1 LIKFNSIY
9 KNKFNARKKVYKMA
23 TKQAT
28 WWVSG
33 DWNGFFGLGT
43 NVLVNLLV
51 LTGLLK
57 YVIGIPNEVL
67 FGIIL
72 PAIGLMLFLGNMY
85 YALMALRLA
94 KKEGRD
100 DVTALPSGPSVPHM
114 FFVVFAIMLPIK
126 ATTGE
131 WQTAWAA
138 GMIWV
143 FVEGIVLFLSAF
155 AAPTIRRLT
164 PRAALLGTLAGIS
177 ITFISMRPA
186 FEIMETPIIGFVSL
200 AIILAAWYGGV
211 RFPGNAPGGLVAIAV
226 GTILAWLAFAFGWG
240 FGGVDPNGVSG
251 AISSIDLN
259 FAWFQ
264 LDTLWEGRNYLALVL
279 VTAIPFG
286 IYDFIEAMDNVESA
300 SAAGDEYSVR
310 EAVGA
315 EGIISLIGTLL
326 GSPFANAVYIGHPG
340 WKSIGGRVGY
350 SIATGVLVL
359 VLTWLAIVPLL
370 LSIIPVVAI
379 IPILLYIGALIG
391 AQAFQAT
398 PRSHAPAIIFALVP
412 NLAAWAKVQIDGA
425 LGAAGTNAAAVGLD
439 KMGQNGVLYNGLEI
453 LAGGAVVTGLLWG
466 AMVVFLIDRKP
477 NSAGVVALI
486 ATVLTFFGFIHGS
499 AVGFMVS
506 PMVALSYLLV
516 AVLFFSFNKLEIS
529 PAESESNT

>member
-1 LIKFNSIY
+1 
-9 KNKFNARKKVYKMA
+9 MD
-23 TKQAT
+23 KQVS
-28 WWVSG
+28 WWEPG

-57 YVIGIPNEVL
+57 FVIGIPDATL
-67 FGIIL
+67 FGVIL

-85 YALMALRLA
+85 YALMARRLGE
-94 KKEGRD
+94 KEGRS

-126 ATTGE
+126 ASTGQWE
-131 WQTAWAA
+131 SAWAA
-138 GMIWV
+138 GVMWV
-143 FVEGIVLFLSAF
+143 FVEGIVLFLGAF
-155 AAPTIRRLT
+155 IAPTIRKLT

-177 ITFISMRPA
+177 ITFISLRPA
-186 FEIMETPIIGFVSL
+186 FEILETPIIGLISM
-200 AIILAAWYGGV
+200 AIILAAWFGGV
-211 RFPGNAPGGLVAIAV
+211 KYPGKVPGGLLAIAV
-226 GTILAWLAFAFGWG
+226 GTALAWLAYAFGWG
-240 FGGVDPNGVSG
+240 FGGVDPSSVSG
-251 AISSIDLN
+251 AASSIEFN

-264 LDTLWEGRNYLALVL
+264 FGVLANGWEFLALVV

-350 SIATGVLVL
+350 SVATGVMVL

-370 LSIIPVVAI
+370 LTIIPVVAI

-412 NLAAWAKVQIDGA
+412 NLAAWGKVQIDGA

-439 KMGQNGVLYNGLEI
+439 KMAQNGVLYQGMEV

-466 AMVVFLIDRKP
+466 AMVVFLIDRKAGAAGTVAVL
-477 NSAGVVALI
+477 SAI
-486 ATVLTFFGFIHGS
+486 LTFFGFIHGS
-499 AVGFMVS
+499 AVGWMVS
-506 PMVALSYLLV
+506 PVMALSYLIIGI
-516 AVLFFSFNKLEIS
+516 LFFWFATMETEPKPPEQE
-529 PAESESNT
+529 PVH

>member
-1 LIKFNSIY
+1 MDNQVK
-9 KNKFNARKKVYKMA
+9 
-23 TKQAT
+23 
-28 WWVSG
+28 WWEPG

-51 LTGLLK
+51 LTSLLK
-57 YVIGIPNEVL
+57 FVVGIPDAVL
-67 FGIIL
+67 FGTIL
-72 PAIGLMLFLGNMY
+72 PAIGLMLFLGNIY
-85 YALMALRLA
+85 YALMARRLGE
-94 KKEGRD
+94 KEGRS

-126 ATTGE
+126 ATTGQ
-131 WQTAWAA
+131 WQTAWQA

-186 FEIMETPIIGFVSL
+186 FQIAEAPIIGLVSM
-200 AIILAAWYGGV
+200 AIILAAWFGGV
-211 RFPGNAPGGLVAIAV
+211 RYPGNLPGGLVAIAV
-226 GTILAWLAFAFGWG
+226 GTALAWIAFAFGWG
-240 FGGVDPNGVSG
+240 FGGVNPDAVSG
-251 AISSIDLN
+251 SVEGLGFN

-264 LDTLWEGRNYLALVL
+264 LDTLWAGREHLALVL

-300 SAAGDEYSVR
+300 SAAGDEYSVK

-350 SIATGVLVL
+350 SVATGVMVL
-359 VLTWLAIVPLL
+359 VLTWLAIVPVILTV
-370 LSIIPVVAI
+370 IPVVAI

-425 LGAAGTNAAAVGLD
+425 LGAAGTNAGAVGLD
-439 KMGQNGVLYNGLEI
+439 KMAQNGVLYNGMDV

-477 NSAGVVALI
+477 NAAGVVALI
-486 ATVLTFFGFIHGS
+486 SAILTFFGFIHGS
-499 AVGFMVS
+499 AVGFAVS
-506 PMVALSYLLV
+506 PTMALSYILV
-516 AVLFFSFNKLEIS
+516 AALFFWFNRMEIAEAD
-529 PAESESNT
+529 PAD

>member
-1 LIKFNSIY
+1 ME
-9 KNKFNARKKVYKMA
+9 R
-23 TKQAT
+23 QAS
-28 WWVSG
+28 WWEPG

-57 YVIGIPNEVL
+57 FVIGIPDEVL
-67 FGIIL
+67 FGSIL
-72 PAIGLMLFLGNMY
+72 PAVGLMLFLGNVY
-85 YALMALRLA
+85 YAWMAMRLGA
-94 KKEGRD
+94 KEGRS

-126 ATTGE
+126 AASGWE
-131 WQTAWAA
+131 AAWQA

-143 FVEGIVLFLSAF
+143 FVEGIVLFICAHI
-155 AAPTIRRLT
+155 APTIRRIT

-186 FEIMETPIIGFVSL
+186 FEIAETPIIGLVCL
-200 AIILAAWYGGV
+200 AIILAAWFGKV
-211 RFPGNAPGGLVAIAV
+211 RYPGNVPGGLVAIAV
-226 GTILAWLAFAFGWG
+226 GTILAWLSYAFGWG
-240 FGGVDPNGVSG
+240 FGGMNPDAVSG
-251 AISSIDLN
+251 SVANLGFS

-264 LDTLWEGRNYLALVL
+264 IGNLIEGWQFLALVA

-286 IYDFIEAMDNVESA
+286 VYDFIEAMDNVESA
-300 SAAGDEYSVR
+300 SAAGDEYSER
-310 EAVGA
+310 EAISA
-315 EGIISLIGTLL
+315 EGIISLFGTLL

-350 SIATGVLVL
+350 SLATGVMVL
-359 VLTWLAIVPLL
+359 VLTWLSIVPLIL
-370 LSIIPVVAI
+370 AIVPVVAI

-391 AQAFQAT
+391 AQAFQET
-398 PRSHAPAIIFALVP
+398 PKHHAPAIVLALVP

-439 KMGQNGVLYNGLEI
+439 KMAQNGVLYNGLDV

-466 AMVVFLIDRKP
+466 AMAVLLIERKAMAAGHVAIA
-477 NSAGVVALI
+477 SA
-486 ATVLTFFGFIHGS
+486 VLTFFGFIHGS
-499 AVGFMVS
+499 AVAINVS
-506 PMVALSYLLV
+506 PLVTISYV
-516 AVLFFSFNKLEIS
+516 IVGVLFYGMSKMATEEEAS
-529 PAESESNT
+529 SGAAE

>member
-1 LIKFNSIY
+1 
-9 KNKFNARKKVYKMA
+9 MA
-23 TKQAT
+23 ERHVA
-28 WWVSG
+28 WWEPG

-57 YVIGIPNEVL
+57 FVIGIPDATL
-67 FGIIL
+67 FGVIL
-72 PAIGLMLFLGNMY
+72 PAVGLMLFLGNLY
-85 YALMALRLA
+85 YALMARRLGQR
-94 KKEGRD
+94 EGRT

-131 WQTAWAA
+131 WEIAWQA
-138 GMIWV
+138 GVIWV
-143 FVEGIVLFLSAF
+143 FVEGIVLFLGAF
-155 AAPTIRRLT
+155 IAPTIRKLT

-186 FEIMETPIIGFVSL
+186 FEIAETPIIGLISM
-200 AIILAAWYGGV
+200 AIILAAWFGGV
-211 RFPGNAPGGLVAIAV
+211 RYPGNLPGGLVAIAV
-226 GTILAWLAFAFGWG
+226 GTAIAWIAFVFGWG
-240 FGGVDPNGVSG
+240 FGGVDPAAVS
-251 AISSIDLN
+251 SSVANIG
-259 FAWFQ
+259 FSFPWFQ
-264 LDTLWEGRNYLALVL
+264 LDTLWAGRELFAIVI

-286 IYDFIEAMDNVESA
+286 VYDFIEAMDNVESA

-340 WKSIGGRVGY
+340 WKAIGGRVGY
-350 SIATGVLVL
+350 SIATGVMVL
-359 VLTWLAIVPLL
+359 VLTWLAVVPLI
-370 LSIIPVVAI
+370 LSVVPVVAI

-412 NLAAWAKVQIDGA
+412 NLAAWGKVQIDGA
-425 LGAAGTNAAAVGLD
+425 LGAAGTNAAEVGLD
-439 KMGQNGVLYNGLEI
+439 KMAQNGVLYNGLEV

-477 NSAGVVALI
+477 NAAAIVALLS
-486 ATVLTFFGFIHGS
+486 AVLTFFGFIHGS
-499 AVGFMVS
+499 AVGIMVS
-506 PMVALSYLLV
+506 PLVALSYLII
-516 AVLFFSFNKLEIS
+516 AVMFYGFTKMENSQAAPEVE
-529 PAESESNT
+529 PAE

>member
-1 LIKFNSIY
+1 
-9 KNKFNARKKVYKMA
+9 ME
-23 TKQAT
+23 KQLS
-28 WWVSG
+28 WWEPG
-33 DWNGFFGLGT
+33 DVNGFFGLGT

-57 YVIGIPNEVL
+57 YVIGIPDAVL
-67 FGIIL
+67 FGTIL
-72 PAIGLMLFLGNMY
+72 PAIGLMLFLGNLY
-85 YALMALRLA
+85 YALMARRLA
-94 KKEGRD
+94 EREGRN

-126 ATTGE
+126 LSTKSWEA
-131 WQTAWAA
+131 AWAA
-138 GMIWV
+138 GLIWV
-143 FVEGIVLFLSAF
+143 FVEGIVLFIGAF
-155 AAPTIRRLT
+155 IAPTIRKLT

-186 FEIMETPIIGFVSL
+186 FEIAETPVIGLISM

-211 RFPGNAPGGLVAIAV
+211 RYPGNVPGGLLAIAV
-226 GTILAWLAFAFGWG
+226 GTVLAWLAYAFGWG
-240 FGGVDPNGVSG
+240 FGGMNPDAVSG
-251 AISSIDLN
+251 SASQISFN

-264 LDTLWEGRNYLALVL
+264 FDHLWAGKEYLALVI

-310 EAVGA
+310 EAIGA

-350 SIATGVLVL
+350 SVATGVMVL
-359 VLTWLAIVPLL
+359 VLTWLSIVPLL
-370 LSIIPVVAI
+370 LNVIPVVAI
-379 IPILLYIGALIG
+379 IPILLYIGAMIG

-425 LGAAGTNAAAVGLD
+425 LQATGSFPASPELVG
-439 KMGQNGVLYNGLEI
+439 KMAQGGVLYNGLAI
-453 LAGGAVVTGLLWG
+453 LSGGAIVTGLLWG

-477 NSAGVVALI
+477 QAAGTVAILSAA
-486 ATVLTFFGFIHGS
+486 LTFFGFIHSS
-499 AVGFMVS
+499 AVQVMAS
-506 PMVALSYLLV
+506 PMMALSYVIV
-516 AVLFFSFNKLEIS
+516 AALFYWFATMEIS
-529 PAESESNT
+529 EKEPEVEPAE

>member
-1 LIKFNSIY
+1 MESQQVK
-9 KNKFNARKKVYKMA
+9 
-23 TKQAT
+23 
-28 WWVSG
+28 WWEPG

-57 YVIGIPNEVL
+57 FVIGIPDAVL
-67 FGIIL
+67 FGTIL

-85 YALMALRLA
+85 YAFMARRLGE
-94 KKEGRD
+94 KEGRN

-126 ATTGE
+126 ASTGHWE
-131 WQTAWAA
+131 TAWQA

-155 AAPTIRRLT
+155 AAPMIRKLT

-186 FEIMETPIIGFVSL
+186 FEIAETPIIGLVSM

-211 RFPGNAPGGLVAIAV
+211 RFPGNAPGGLVAIAA
-226 GTILAWLAFAFGWG
+226 GTILAWLAYAFGWG
-240 FGGVDPNGVSG
+240 FGGVDPAAVS
-251 AISSIDLN
+251 SSISNIGFN

-264 LDTLWEGRNYLALVL
+264 LDSLWAGREFLGLVV

-340 WKSIGGRVGY
+340 WKSIGGKVGY
-350 SIATGVLVL
+350 SVATGVMVL
-359 VLTWLAIVPLL
+359 VLTWLAVVPLL
-370 LSIIPVVAI
+370 LTIIPVVAI

-425 LGAAGTNAAAVGLD
+425 LGAAGTNAATVGLD
-439 KMGQNGVLYNGLEI
+439 KMAQNGVLYNGLEV

-466 AMVVFLIDRKP
+466 SMVVFLIERKP
-477 NSAGVVALI
+477 SSAGVVALI
-486 ATVLTFFGFIHGS
+486 ATVLTFFGFIHGP

-506 PMVALSYLLV
+506 PTMALSYLIV
-516 AVLFFSFNKLEIS
+516 AVLFFGFNKMEMS
-529 PAESESNT
+529 AAETEVEPAE

>member
-1 LIKFNSIY
+1 
-9 KNKFNARKKVYKMA
+9 MA
-23 TKQAT
+23 TQQVK
-28 WWVSG
+28 WWEPG

-57 YVIGIPNEVL
+57 FVIGIPDAVL
-67 FGIIL
+67 FGTIL

-85 YALMALRLA
+85 YAFMARRLGE
-94 KKEGRD
+94 KEGRN

-126 ATTGE
+126 ATTGQWE
-131 WQTAWAA
+131 TAWQA
-138 GMIWV
+138 GMVWV

-155 AAPTIRRLT
+155 AAPTIRKLT

-186 FEIMETPIIGFVSL
+186 FEIAETPIIGFVSL

-211 RFPGNAPGGLVAIAV
+211 RFPGNAPGGLIAIAV
-226 GTILAWLAFAFGWG
+226 GTILAWLAYVFGWG
-240 FGGVDPNGVSG
+240 FGGVDPAAVSNTVSNIG
-251 AISSIDLN
+251 FN

-264 LDTLWEGRNYLALVL
+264 LDSLWAGREFIGLVI

-350 SIATGVLVL
+350 SVATGVMVL

-370 LSIIPVVAI
+370 LTIIPVVAI

-425 LGAAGTNAAAVGLD
+425 LGAAGTNAATVGLD
-439 KMGQNGVLYNGLEI
+439 KMAQNGVLYNGLET

-466 AMVVFLIDRKP
+466 AMVVFLIERKP
-477 NSAGVVALI
+477 SSAGVVALI
-486 ATVLTFFGFIHGS
+486 AAVLTFFGFIHGA
-499 AVGFMVS
+499 AVGIMVS
-506 PMVALSYLLV
+506 PMVALSYLIV
-516 AVLFFSFNKLEIS
+516 AVLFFGFTKMEIS
-529 PAESESNT
+529 AAEAEVEPAE

>member
-1 LIKFNSIY
+1 
-9 KNKFNARKKVYKMA
+9 M
-23 TKQAT
+23 
-28 WWVSG
+28 
-33 DWNGFFGLGT
+33 
-43 NVLVNLLV
+43 LVNLLV

-57 YVIGIPNEVL
+57 FVIGIPDAVL
-67 FGIIL
+67 FGTIL
-72 PAIGLMLFLGNMY
+72 PAVGLMLFLGNMY
-85 YALMALRLA
+85 YAFMARRLGQ
-94 KKEGRD
+94 KDGRN

-126 ATTGE
+126 ATTGQWE
-131 WQTAWAA
+131 AAWQA
-138 GMIWV
+138 GMVWV
-143 FVEGIVLFLSAF
+143 FIEGIVLFLSAF
-155 AAPTIRRLT
+155 AAPIIRKLT

-186 FEIMETPIIGFVSL
+186 FEIAETPIIGLISM
-200 AIILAAWYGGV
+200 AIILAAWFGGV
-211 RFPGNAPGGLVAIAV
+211 RYPGNLPGGLVAIAV
-226 GTILAWLAFAFGWG
+226 GTAIAWIAFALGLG
-240 FGGVDPNGVSG
+240 FGGVEPGAVSNSVSNVG
-251 AISSIDLN
+251 FN

-264 LDTLWEGRNYLALVL
+264 LDSLWARREYLGLVI

-350 SIATGVLVL
+350 SIATGVMVL

-398 PRSHAPAIIFALVP
+398 PRSHGPAIIFALVP
-412 NLAAWAKVQIDGA
+412 NLAAWAKVLIDGA
-425 LGAAGTNAAAVGLD
+425 LGAAGTNAATVGLD
-439 KMGQNGVLYNGLEI
+439 KMAQNGVLYNGLET

-486 ATVLTFFGFIHGS
+486 AAVLTFFGFIHGS

-506 PMVALSYLLV
+506 PTVALSYLV
-516 AVLFFSFNKLEIS
+516 IAVLFFWFSKMEIS
-529 PAESESNT
+529 AAEAEVEPAE